1 LAATK
6 PLALALRQSRDC
18 LILTVRLTPK
28 SVRDE
33 ILGVEDY
40 AGRRCVEGVGARA
53 LPEAGS
59 ANAALETLIA
69 RWLGVSPS
77 IITVAH
83 DGESRLR
90 QIEVAGDAEA
100 RVRLPVG
107 CRRVSHTLTK

>member
-40 AGRRCVEGVGARA
+40 AGEGVLKAWVRARF
-53 LPEAGS
+53 PRS
-59 ANAALETLIA
+59 AAPT
-69 RWLGVSPS
+69 
-77 IITVAH
+77 
-83 DGESRLR
+83 
-90 QIEVAGDAEA
+90 
-100 RVRLPVG
+100 
-107 CRRVSHTLTK
+107 RRSKR